1 MTSPVGRAAQYV
13 RMSTEHQQYST
24 ENQADVIAEYAR
36 KRGLVVVATFADAG
50 KSGLRMEGRD
60 GLRSLIRV
68 VEEGKAD
75 FESILV
81 YDVSRW
87 GRFQDADESAY
98 YEYICRRAGIT
109 VHYCAEQF
117 ENDGSPVSTIVKGVK
132 RAMAGE
138 YSRELSAK
146 VFKGQSKLIE
156 LGFRQGGTA
165 GFGLRRQLV
174 DQAGHA
180 KQLLNFRE
188 QKSLQ
193 TDRVILVPGPAD
205 ELAVVQSIY
214 KAFINE
220 RRHEGE
226 IAEALNRQGIRNAE
240 RGEWTRGTIHE
251 VLTNE
256 KYIGRNVYNRT
267 SFKLKKRRVCNPPEM
282 WIRKNEA
289 FDPIVGEQDFFTAQ
303 GIIQARARRVSD
315 EELLSRLKGLLEHQG
330 RVSGVLI
337 DEVEGMASSA
347 VYRHRFG
354 SLVRAYQLIGYTPER
369 DFEFIEVNR
378 RLRSLHPE
386 LVADVVRSLQAVG
399 DQVKRDER
407 TDLITVNG
415 AFTVSIVLARFEK
428 TAAGNPRWTIRL
440 DHGLSPDLTV
450 AVRMNAGNAGALDY
464 YLLPSLDI
472 RAERVRVA
480 EENGLCLDT
489 YRLDSLDYL
498 YGLAVQVQIE
508 VAA

>member
-1 MTSPVGRAAQYV
+1 MTSHEGRAAQYV

-24 ENQADVIAEYAR
+24 ENQADAIAEYAR
-36 KRGLVVVATFADAG
+36 KRGLEVVATFADAG
-50 KSGLRMEGRD
+50 KSGLRMDGREGL
-60 GLRSLIRV
+60 GSLIRL
-68 VEEGKAD
+68 VESGRAD
-75 FESILV
+75 FTSILV

-98 YEYICRRAGIT
+98 YEYICRRAGIK

-146 VFKGQSKLIE
+146 VFQGQSRLIE

-174 DQAGHA
+174 DQAGNR
-180 KQLLNFRE
+180 KQELNLGE

-205 ELAVVQSIY
+205 EQALVQRVY
-214 KAFINE
+214 RLFIDE
-220 RRHEGE
+220 RQHESQ
-226 IAEALNRQGIRNAE
+226 IADLLNRQGVRNGVG
-240 RGEWTRGTIHE
+240 GEWTRGTVHE

-256 KYIGRNVYNRT
+256 KYIGRNVFNRV
-267 SFKLKKRRVCNPPEM
+267 SFKLKKRRVSNPPEM
-282 WIRKNEA
+282 WIRNDDA
-289 FDPIVGEQDFFTAQ
+289 FEPIVAERDFFTVQ
-303 GIIQARARRVSD
+303 GIIQARARRMSD
-315 EELLSRLKGLLEHQG
+315 GELLDRLKLLLAHQG
-330 RVSGVLI
+330 KVSGVLI

-354 SLVRAYQLIGYTPER
+354 SLVRAYQLIGYTPDR

-378 RLRSLHPE
+378 RLRALHPE
-386 LVADVVRSLQAVG
+386 VVAEVVRSLQTVG
-399 DQVKRDER
+399 DHVSRDER

-415 AFTVSIVLARFEK
+415 TFTVSIVLARFEK
-428 TAAGNPRWTIRL
+428 TSTGSPRWTIRL
-440 DHGLSPDLTV
+440 DHGLAPDLTV
-450 AVRMNAGNAGALDY
+450 AVRLNATNAGALDY

-472 RAERVRVA
+472 RAERLRVA
-480 EENGLCLDT
+480 EDNGLCLDT
-489 YRLDSLDYL
+489 YRLDTLDYL